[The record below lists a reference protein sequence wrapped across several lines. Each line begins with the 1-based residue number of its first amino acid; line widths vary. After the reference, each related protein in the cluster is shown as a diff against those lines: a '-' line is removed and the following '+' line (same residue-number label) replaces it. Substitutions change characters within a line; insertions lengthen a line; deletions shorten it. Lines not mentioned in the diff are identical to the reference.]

1 MPHDG
6 SGPPFPDPVRF
17 DHQLAG
23 AAASALRDAVAQLRQ
38 VMSADVPLGD
48 TALVTWKGP
57 YADRFRTTFDEQRQ
71 RSVPRLIDDMLT
83 WAKRI
88 DDASASATELQRQH
102 DQANRRWH
110 EANP

>member
-17 DHQLAG
+17 DHHLAE
-23 AAASALRDAVAQLRQ
+23 ATASALLDAVAQLRQ

-48 TALVTWKGP
+48 TALITWKGP
-57 YADRFRTTFDEQRQ
+57 YADRFRTMFDQQRQ
-71 RSVPRLIDDMLT
+71 RTVPRLIDDMLI

-88 DDASASATELQRQH
+88 ADASAAATELQRQH
-102 DQANRRWH
+102 DQGNRRWH